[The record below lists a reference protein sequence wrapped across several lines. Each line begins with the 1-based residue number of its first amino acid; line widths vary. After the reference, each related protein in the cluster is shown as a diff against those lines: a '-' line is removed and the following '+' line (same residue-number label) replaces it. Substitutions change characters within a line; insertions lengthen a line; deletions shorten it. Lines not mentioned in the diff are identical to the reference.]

1 VLRLAQQKQR
11 EGAGIPGGCSSPAKG
26 WARTWRLA
34 LPLAQSSPPGNE
46 DQARRVREKGKG
58 KKQRGEGLSTSQAR
72 AGLPPQAGV
81 RHNPEPRRYEAE
93 IPPTLPPS
101 SNSFL
106 FLKEMLNFQ
115 KKRSSNSVRDR
126 PFGCLC

>member
-1 VLRLAQQKQR
+1 M
-11 EGAGIPGGCSSPAKG
+11 
-26 WARTWRLA
+26 
-34 LPLAQSSPPGNE
+34 
-46 DQARRVREKGKG
+46 DARRRQRAGRGRGDWRCRSPSRGRQGMKTKRGESERRERG